1 MLRSASVSALGE
13 QLEPLAWAGVHRVD
27 QVFVAGDDSRR
38 QRVQPRVAQRAEQQA
53 KHRGGGGRL
62 GRLRQI
68 WWTAAS
74 TEVVVFA
81 CTRTWEVRVK
91 IQRSEGSRCGRFD
104 RFCVGFLRPC
114 RRKSVPRESLKDAGN
129 ICWTGKPHSLRRILA
144 ELGAHRVG
152 APLLGP
158 SPRIHAKRTPGHL
171 EPRNV

>member
-1 MLRSASVSALGE
+1 MRTVLCTDAGSPEADAVSWWSLARVTSRHGEHLSPTCVEQEAGSEGSAFVSALGE

-53 KHRGGGGRL
+53 KLRGGGGRL

-91 IQRSEGSRCGRFD
+91 VQRSGGSRGGRFD
-104 RFCVGFLRPC
+104 RFCVGFLPHV
-114 RRKSVPRESLKDAGN
+114 SRE
-129 ICWTGKPHSLRRILA
+129 
-144 ELGAHRVG
+144 VG
-152 APLLGP
+152 
-158 SPRIHAKRTPGHL
+158 TP
-171 EPRNV
+171 